1 MPLWI
6 VHGTADRAVSVS
18 QSDKVVAS
26 IKAAAG
32 GDAPRLIYD
41 RIPGMNHGQPA
52 RLFYRPECYE
62 WLFKHSLKDN
72 DRPRA
77 EGFKLSGDIFR
88 NAYRQARAGA
98 TIASK

>member
-1 MPLWI
+1 
-6 VHGTADRAVSVS
+6 
-18 QSDKVVAS
+18 
-26 IKAAAG
+26 
-32 GDAPRLIYD
+32 
-41 RIPGMNHGQPA
+41 MNHGQPA

-72 DRPRA
+72 D